1 LKVSGG
7 QHVAGD
13 GPTCDGD
20 QASRSMTG

>member
-1 LKVSGG
+1 LKVSGS